1 MIRFIRNFAFLNF
14 ERGTQMK
21 KAINQSTLSLVL
33 NGISI
38 IALVIMAVSLVS
50 YNDAN
55 KQLRK
60 AYEDRFNLT
69 YNANRFMNGSAYLTN
84 EVRAFAATG
93 NETHYNNYMNEVNN
107 LKNRDKGVSVMQEIG
122 ITDDEQAMIN
132 EMSSISN
139 ELVPLEETAMR
150 QTKGGQNEIAINYVY
165 GEDYETAITKINA
178 LKEEF
183 LQKLNDRTAQTVG
196 NLVNKVDFIKKEMQ
210 VWLAIVAILQ
220 LFSMIII
227 RHRILRPVTIIRD
240 QMIEISKGN
249 LSSDFSLEPDTSEIG
264 MLVDSIYTT
273 KHDLKKY
280 INDIDIKL
288 ASMANGNMDLEIEDN
303 YQGEFLPIQDAM
315 HKILDSLNN
324 ILSKINFTAEK
335 VLSESKRM
343 ASGAQTLSTGAER
356 QASAVHKLSSNIQE
370 ISRNI
375 DHTSND
381 ANNAKKYSS
390 DGSKQLELCN
400 SKMAE
405 LSAAMQ
411 EISGS
416 SQQIGG
422 IIKTIED
429 ISYQTNI
436 LALNASVEAAR
447 AGTAGKGFAV
457 VAGEVQSLANKSAEA
472 AKNISGLISESIS
485 LIEQGASLTNST
497 KLILADVVNNAQQST
512 NLIGNIAASAT
523 QQSQSLRLATQE
535 MEQIS
540 EIVQTTAAT
549 AEESSMSAQQLYNH
563 SDELKNAIHSF
574 QLRNNYNNIQ
584 VL

>member
-1 MIRFIRNFAFLNF
+1 MIRFIHNFVFLNF

-107 LKNRDKGVSVMQEIG
+107 LKNRDKGVSAMQEIG

>member
-107 LKNRDKGVSVMQEIG
+107 LKNRDKGVSAMQEIG

-196 NLVNKVDFIKKEMQ
+196 NLVNKVDFIKKED
-210 VWLAIVAILQ
+210 
-220 LFSMIII
+220 
-227 RHRILRPVTIIRD
+227 R
-240 QMIEISKGN
+240 K
-249 LSSDFSLEPDTSEIG
+249 
-264 MLVDSIYTT
+264 
-273 KHDLKKY
+273 
-280 INDIDIKL
+280 
-288 ASMANGNMDLEIEDN
+288 
-303 YQGEFLPIQDAM
+303 
-315 HKILDSLNN
+315 
-324 ILSKINFTAEK
+324 
-335 VLSESKRM
+335 
-343 ASGAQTLSTGAER
+343 
-356 QASAVHKLSSNIQE
+356 
-370 ISRNI
+370 
-375 DHTSND
+375 
-381 ANNAKKYSS
+381 
-390 DGSKQLELCN
+390 
-400 SKMAE
+400 
-405 LSAAMQ
+405 
-411 EISGS
+411 
-416 SQQIGG
+416 
-422 IIKTIED
+422 
-429 ISYQTNI
+429 
-436 LALNASVEAAR
+436 SV
-447 AGTAGKGFAV
+447 V
-457 VAGEVQSLANKSAEA
+457 
-472 AKNISGLISESIS
+472 
-485 LIEQGASLTNST
+485 
-497 KLILADVVNNAQQST
+497 
-512 NLIGNIAASAT
+512 
-523 QQSQSLRLATQE
+523 
-535 MEQIS
+535 
-540 EIVQTTAAT
+540 
-549 AEESSMSAQQLYNH
+549 
-563 SDELKNAIHSF
+563 
-574 QLRNNYNNIQ
+574 
-584 VL
+584 

>member
-1 MIRFIRNFAFLNF
+1 
-14 ERGTQMK
+14 
-21 KAINQSTLSLVL
+21 
-33 NGISI
+33 
-38 IALVIMAVSLVS
+38 
-50 YNDAN
+50 
-55 KQLRK
+55 
-60 AYEDRFNLT
+60 
-69 YNANRFMNGSAYLTN
+69 
-84 EVRAFAATG
+84 
-93 NETHYNNYMNEVNN
+93 
-107 LKNRDKGVSVMQEIG
+107 
-122 ITDDEQAMIN
+122 
-132 EMSSISN
+132 
-139 ELVPLEETAMR
+139 
-150 QTKGGQNEIAINYVY
+150 
-165 GEDYETAITKINA
+165 
-178 LKEEF
+178 
-183 LQKLNDRTAQTVG
+183 
-196 NLVNKVDFIKKEMQ
+196 
-210 VWLAIVAILQ
+210 
-220 LFSMIII
+220 
-227 RHRILRPVTIIRD
+227 
-240 QMIEISKGN
+240 
-249 LSSDFSLEPDTSEIG
+249 
-264 MLVDSIYTT
+264 
-273 KHDLKKY
+273 
-280 INDIDIKL
+280 
-288 ASMANGNMDLEIEDN
+288 MANGNMDLEIEDN

>member
-1 MIRFIRNFAFLNF
+1 MIRFIRNFTFLNF

-38 IALVIMAVSLVS
+38 IALIVMAVSLVS

-55 KQLRK
+55 RQLRK

-107 LKNRDKGVSVMQEIG
+107 LKNRDKGVSAMQEIG
-122 ITDDEQAMIN
+122 ITDNEQEMIN

-150 QTKGGQNEIAINYVY
+150 QTQGGQNEIAINYVY
-165 GEDYETAITKINA
+165 GKDYETAITKINS
-178 LKEEF
+178 LKENF
-183 LQKLNDRTAQTVG
+183 LQKLNDRTAKTV
-196 NLVNKVDFIKKEMQ
+196 NTLVNKVDFIKKEMQ
-210 VWLAIVAILQ
+210 VSLAIVAILQ
-220 LFSMIII
+220 LFSMIVI
-227 RHRILRPVTIIRD
+227 RRRILRPVTIIRD
-240 QMIEISKGN
+240 QMVEISKGN
-249 LSSDFSLEPDTSEIG
+249 LSAEFSLNPDTSEIG
-264 MLVDSIYTT
+264 MLVDSIHTT

-280 INDIDIKL
+280 INDIDVKL

-315 HKILDSLNN
+315 HKILDSLND

-335 VLSESKRM
+335 VSSESKRM
-343 ASGAQTLSTGAER
+343 ASGAQSLSSGAER
-356 QASAVHKLSSNIQE
+356 QAFAVQELSSNIQK
-370 ISRNI
+370 ISRNV

-381 ANNAKKYSS
+381 ANSAKKYSN
-390 DGSKQLELCN
+390 DASKQLDLCN
-400 SKMAE
+400 NKMAE

-411 EISGS
+411 KISDS

-472 AKNISGLISESIS
+472 AKNISGLISDSIS
-485 LIEQGASLTNST
+485 LVEQGALLTSST
-497 KLILADVVNNAQQST
+497 KQILSDVVNNAQQST

-523 QQSQSLRLATQE
+523 QQAQSLHMATQE

-563 SDELKNAIHSF
+563 SDELKNSVHSF